1 MSDKLS
7 VSVETIKVLRER
19 TSAGVMDCK
28 RALQEAD
35 GDMEKAEE
43 ILKALGVASA
53 EKKASRATNQGLVES
68 YVHSG
73 GRIAAIVEVNCETD
87 FVARTD
93 EFKMLAHDLAMQ
105 VAAMSPQY
113 VDSSDIP
120 EDQEVTPDQSCLM
133 QQPFI
138 KDPSMSID
146 ERVNEA
152 IGVLGENVRVR
163 RFSRF
168 ALGE

>member
-1 MSDKLS
+1 MNDKLS
-7 VSVETIKVLRER
+7 VSIETIKVLRER

-35 GDMEKAEE
+35 GDMEKAEV

-87 FVARTD
+87 FVARTE
-93 EFKMLAHDLAMQ
+93 EFKSLAHDLAMQ

-113 VDSSDIP
+113 VDRADIP
-120 EDQEVTPDQSCLM
+120 EDEEVTPDQVCLM

-138 KDPSMSID
+138 KDPSKSID
-146 ERVNEA
+146 ERVKEA